1 MVIIHRDCYA
11 DAERGKKKNLLHYL
25 NPVLC
30 ILDPKYILCTR
41 RKSADC

>member
-1 MVIIHRDCYA
+1 MVIIHKDCYA
-11 DAERGKKKNLLHYL
+11 DVERGKKILLLHYL

-30 ILDPKYILCTR
+30 ILDPKYILCTL